1 MVDLDLVEVTDL
13 LIAPP
18 RMLDPVFAETVLMV
32 TQATERQHVALCI
45 NRPSEYT
52 VRDLGHKVGV
62 DIDSDEPLYWGGPVS
77 AGTIWLLHDSEWQ
90 SSNTYQLNQHL
101 SMTSSNQ
108 MFEEIGSRNLP
119 RYWRFVF
126 GYACWSPGQLA
137 GEIAGMP
144 PWNRRHSWLT
154 AELPTD
160 ATWVFDTA
168 SRDMWQQAAEI
179 SGQQAVRNWI

>member
-1 MVDLDLVEVTDL
+1 MIDIDTIEATDL

-18 RMLDPVFAETVLMV
+18 RMVDPVFAQSVLMV
-32 TQATERQHVALCI
+32 TQATERQHVALCL

-52 VRDLGHKVGV
+52 VRELGHKVGV

-77 AGTIWLLHDSEWQ
+77 ASTIWLVHSSEWQ
-90 SSNTYQLNQHL
+90 SDNTCKLNQHL

-108 MFEEIGSRNLP
+108 MFLQIGQRHLP
-119 RYWRFVF
+119 RHWRFVF

-154 AELPTD
+154 AELPLA
-160 ATWVFDTA
+160 ATWIFDTA
-168 SRDMWQQAAEI
+168 IADMWPQAAEL
-179 SGQQAVRNWI
+179 SGRQAVRSWL

>member
-1 MVDLDLVEVTDL
+1 MLDLDIVEVTDL

-18 RMLDPVFAETVLMV
+18 PMVDPVFAQSVMMV

-62 DIDSDEPLYWGGPVS
+62 DLDSDEPLYWGGPVS
-77 AGTIWLLHDSEWQ
+77 AGTIWLLHDNLWQ
-90 SSNTYQLNQHL
+90 SDNTFNLNQHL

-108 MFEEIGSRNLP
+108 MFSEMGSRHLP
-119 RYWRFVF
+119 RHWRFIF

-144 PWNRRHSWLT
+144 PWSRRHSWLT
-154 AELPTD
+154 AELPLD
-160 ATWVFDTA
+160 PTWIFDTP
-168 SRDMWQQAAEI
+168 SNDMWQQATEI
-179 SGQQAVRNWI
+179 SGRQAVRSWI